1 MIYQAYQAWTDVAV
15 PLRAM
20 AAMTAPMLRFPF
32 LGPLTPPSWHRLAAG
47 LELIARTGLTH
58 RRPAYGI
65 HRVRIGDRE
74 VAVTE
79 EVADRTPFATLLR
92 FAKEVE
98 PVQPRVLLVAPMSG
112 HFATLLRGT
121 VRTMLPEHD
130 VYLTDWHNARD
141 VPLEHGRFGFDEFI
155 DHVMHFL
162 EVMGPGSHVVAV
174 CQPCVAVLAAVALMA
189 EADNP
194 AVPRSMTLMAGPVDA
209 RVNPTKVNELAT
221 GHSLEW
227 FRRNL
232 IDRVPRRY
240 PGAMREVYPGFL
252 QLTAFMSMNLERH
265 VRAHADLYGHMA
277 RGDVERTRAA
287 RAFYDEYFAVTDLP
301 AEFYLETVQRVFQ
314 EHQLPLGRLE
324 WRGHR
329 VNPRAI
335 RRTALFTVEGEKD
348 DICAVGQTVAAQGL
362 CTGLRPYM
370 RRHHVQIGAGHYG
383 VFNGG
388 RWQREIYPQLRSV
401 IQASAWPV
409 PEC

>member
-65 HRVRIGDRE
+65 DRVRIGDRE

-401 IQASAWPV
+401 IQASA
-409 PEC
+409 